1 MARELIAESYRRK
14 DFGAWPTL
22 RALDEVLGLDL
33 EKHRES
39 SLAAAIPADVQQLI
53 DNRAAARR
61 AKDFTL
67 ADQLRKELEARGYE
81 VKDNRDG
88 TATYQSRR
96 T

>member
-1 MARELIAESYRRK
+1 
-14 DFGAWPTL
+14 
-22 RALDEVLGLDL
+22 VLGLDL

-39 SLAAAIPADVQQLI
+39 SHGAAIPADVQQLI
-53 DNRAAARR
+53 DNRAAARK